1 MTTISDI
8 ETMIESLTPEQI
20 KAVLATTTNSNV
32 RKVDTRVRERRI
44 AITNLYFSVAPLPY
58 KSPYEEYKDHS
69 ESIRQQ
75 CISGVDL

>member
-1 MTTISDI
+1 MTTIRDI

-20 KAVLATTTNSNV
+20 KAVMETTTNNI
-32 RKVDTRVRERRI
+32 RKVDTRHKAKRI

-58 KSPYEEYKDHS
+58 KSPYQEYKDHS

-75 CISGVDL
+75 VLSGVDL

>member
-1 MTTISDI
+1 MTTISDR
-8 ETMIESLTPEQI
+8 ETMIQSLTPEQI
-20 KAVLATTTNSNV
+20 KAVLATTTNGNV

>member
-1 MTTISDI
+1 M
-8 ETMIESLTPEQI
+8 E
-20 KAVLATTTNSNV
+20 TTTNNV
-32 RKVDTRVRERRI
+32 RKVDTRARERRI
-44 AITNLYFSVAPLPY
+44 AITELYFSCAPLPY

>member
-1 MTTISDI
+1 MTTIRDI
-8 ETMIESLTPEQI
+8 ESIIESLTPEQI
-20 KAVLATTTNSNV
+20 KAVMETTTNNV
-32 RKVDTRVRERRI
+32 RKVDTRARERRI
-44 AITNLYFSVAPLPY
+44 AITELYFSCAPLPY

>member
-20 KAVLATTTNSNV
+20 KAVLATTTNGNV